1 MYNKQ
6 KDFWDYA
13 NNVDFNSLRCVIDSF
28 LGDKDEDALY
38 EIKNMIDTASNIREK
53 IVLLRLFYKNI
64 TDEVDQK
71 TYQTFL
77 SQSFLQLST
86 YEIYDFIFS
95 GWLTPTP
102 EVAETFLQKT
112 LSINESRVNGVY
124 SYPDPVE
131 TNLECIYLMY
141 INDIIND
148 ISILTKL
155 SENRPHLQ
163 FLLDQENFDY
173 SQVDFSDYMWGN
185 FARHKKYMK
194 YFIAHK
200 RCNNTSN

>member
-1 MYNKQ
+1 
-6 KDFWDYA
+6 
-13 NNVDFNSLRCVIDSF
+13 
-28 LGDKDEDALY
+28 
-38 EIKNMIDTASNIREK
+38 
-53 IVLLRLFYKNI
+53 
-64 TDEVDQK
+64 
-71 TYQTFL
+71 
-77 SQSFLQLST
+77 
-86 YEIYDFIFS
+86 
-95 GWLTPTP
+95 
-102 EVAETFLQKT
+102 
-112 LSINESRVNGVY
+112 
-124 SYPDPVE
+124 
-131 TNLECIYLMY
+131 MY

-200 RCNNTSN
+200 DAIIPLIKKKIAQKKQVRQRLKFYMDFFLIKMIFGKCRYKNFQ

>member
-1 MYNKQ
+1 M
-6 KDFWDYA
+6 
-13 NNVDFNSLRCVIDSF
+13 
-28 LGDKDEDALY
+28 
-38 EIKNMIDTASNIREK
+38 
-53 IVLLRLFYKNI
+53 
-64 TDEVDQK
+64 
-71 TYQTFL
+71 
-77 SQSFLQLST
+77 
-86 YEIYDFIFS
+86 
-95 GWLTPTP
+95 
-102 EVAETFLQKT
+102 AETFLQKT

-173 SQVDFSDYMWGN
+173 SQVDFSDYMWEN
-185 FARHKKYMK
+185 FARHEKYMR

-200 RCNNTSN
+200 DAIIPPIKRKIAQKNASEAEIKILYGFLLDKDDIWKV